1 MSLQLYAKNSPF
13 TSTEIRAAFSQS
25 SSLFNRNR
33 QSQVQIYTEEDN
45 EFHDAVAIV
54 TGGGRGFG
62 RAFAEEI
69 LAGRGKVMIT
79 DVNVHEL
86 QATGKELQPSTK
98 DSFSRVFAYASKYFK
113 KPVNVLVNNAG
124 IAGDMTFYEPESTSW
139 EAVVD
144 IDLTALIRGTKFAI
158 CEFKRTLNGKEGVV
172 VNLGSMAALSPT
184 TFGPDYAAAKAGVV
198 HFTRSLYQLKKSDN
212 IRCFCMCPGFA
223 ETNMGRQADEEVPKY
238 TNMMGGLL
246 PVKVVVDAF
255 SAGMREPDNAGRV
268 LRIMN
273 KGTAYYRFPGDK
285 TLFPNSKL

>member
-1 MSLQLYAKNSPF
+1 M
-13 TSTEIRAAFSQS
+13 
-25 SSLFNRNR
+25 
-33 QSQVQIYTEEDN
+33 
-45 EFHDAVAIV
+45 EFHEVVAIV

-62 RAFAEEI
+62 LAFAEEI

-86 QATGKELQPSTK
+86 QATGKELQRKYGEHNVCWDRQNVTEK
-98 DSFSRVFAYASKYFK
+98 DSFPRVFAYASKYFK

-124 IAGDMTFYEPESTSW
+124 IAGDMTFYEPGSTNW

-144 IDLTALIRGTKFAI
+144 IDLTALIRGTQFAI
-158 CEFKRTLNGKEGVV
+158 CEFKRTLNGKEGVI
-172 VNLGSMAALSPT
+172 VNLGSMAGLTATP
-184 TFGPDYAAAKAGVV
+184 FGPEYAAAKAGVV
-198 HFTRSLYQLKKSDN
+198 GFTRSLYQLKKTDN

-223 ETNMGRQADEEVPKY
+223 ETNMGQQATVEIPEY

-255 SAGMREPDNAGRV
+255 AAGIREPDNAGRI
-268 LRIMN
+268 LRIVN
-273 KGTAYYRFPGDK
+273 QSTAYYRFPGDK

>member
-1 MSLQLYAKNSPF
+1 M
-13 TSTEIRAAFSQS
+13 
-25 SSLFNRNR
+25 
-33 QSQVQIYTEEDN
+33 
-45 EFHDAVAIV
+45 EFHEAVAIV

-62 RAFAEEI
+62 RAFAEKI

-86 QATGKELQPSTK
+86 QATGKELQRKYGEQNVCWDRQNVTEK
-98 DSFSRVFAYASKYFK
+98 DSFSRAFAYASKYFK

-124 IAGDMTFYEPESTSW
+124 IAGDMTFYQPESTNW
-139 EAVVD
+139 EAVID
-144 IDLTALIRGTKFAI
+144 IDLTALIRGTQFAI
-158 CEFKRTLNGKEGVV
+158 CEFKRTLNGKEGVI

-184 TFGPDYAAAKAGVV
+184 PFGPDYAAAKAGVV
-198 HFTRSLYQLKKSDN
+198 GFTRSLYQLKKSDN

-223 ETNMGRQADEEVPKY
+223 ETNMGHQAVEEVPQY
-238 TNMMGGLL
+238 TNMMGGLM
-246 PVKVVVDAF
+246 PIKAVVDAF
-255 SAGMREPDNAGRV
+255 AAGMREPDNAGRV

>member
-1 MSLQLYAKNSPF
+1 M
-13 TSTEIRAAFSQS
+13 
-25 SSLFNRNR
+25 
-33 QSQVQIYTEEDN
+33 
-45 EFHDAVAIV
+45 EFHEAVAIV

-86 QATGKELQPSTK
+86 QATGKELQGKYGEQNVCWDRQNVTEK
-98 DSFSRVFAYASKYFK
+98 DSFSRAFAYASKYFN
-113 KPVNVLVNNAG
+113 KPVNVLANNAG
-124 IAGDMTFYEPESTSW
+124 IAGDMTFYQPESTSW
-139 EAVVD
+139 EAV
-144 IDLTALIRGTKFAI
+144 FAI
-158 CEFKRTLNGKEGVV
+158 GEFKRTLNGKEGVI

-184 TFGPDYAAAKAGVV
+184 PFGPDYAAAKAGVV
-198 HFTRSLYQLKKSDN
+198 GFTRSLYQLKKSDN

-223 ETNMGRQADEEVPKY
+223 ETNMGQQADEEVPKY
-238 TNMMGGLL
+238 TNMMGGLM

-255 SAGMREPDNAGRV
+255 AAGLREPDNAGRV

>member
-1 MSLQLYAKNSPF
+1 M
-13 TSTEIRAAFSQS
+13 
-25 SSLFNRNR
+25 
-33 QSQVQIYTEEDN
+33 
-45 EFHDAVAIV
+45 EFHEAVAIV

-79 DVNVHEL
+79 DVDVHEL
-86 QATGKELQPSTK
+86 QAAGKELQLKYGEQNVCWDRQDVTEK
-98 DSFSRVFAYASKYFK
+98 GSFTRAFAYASKYFK
-113 KPVNVLVNNAG
+113 RPVNVLVNNAG
-124 IAGDMTFYEPESTSW
+124 IAGDMTFFEPESSQW

-144 IDLTALIRGTKFAI
+144 IDLTALIRGTKLAI

-172 VNLGSMAALSPT
+172 VNLGSMAGLTPT
-184 TFGPDYAAAKAGVV
+184 AFGPEYAAAKAGVV
-198 HFTRSLYQLKKSDN
+198 GLTRSLFELKKSDN

-223 ETNMGRQADEEVPKY
+223 ETTMGRQADDAVPEY

-255 SAGMREPDNAGRV
+255 AAGMREPDNAGRV

-273 KGTAYYRFPGDK
+273 KSTSYYRFPGDK
-285 TLFPNSKL
+285 ALFPNSKL